1 MAGMPMDNGILQS
14 VDPLPNIGITP
25 VFLKIIPSA
34 RFCSSV
40 IFFLST
46 CPIEG
51 GTSVNTIA
59 QDVKI
64 LYEYR
69 SDRMMGL
76 ELMEREMSVIVD
88 KYTDRRCQS
97 GY

>member
-51 GTSVNTIA
+51 LSPIISISTLASSRSVYLSIIA
-59 QDVKI
+59 DISLSISSSPII
-64 LYEYR
+64 L
-69 SDRMMGL
+69 S
-76 ELMEREMSVIVD
+76 ERYS
-88 KYTDRRCQS
+88 
-97 GY
+97 